1 MFYILPWDG
10 MYFSLTTSVLD
21 GAVESD
27 SRSPTDFKS
36 NLKKKELRKEVSF
49 TTGALVRERLQV
61 YDNSTVFKS
70 RRP

>member
-1 MFYILPWDG
+1 
-10 MYFSLTTSVLD
+10 MYCCLTTSVSD

-49 TTGALVRERLQV
+49 TTGARATSSVR
-61 YDNSTVFKS
+61 
-70 RRP
+70 